1 MKNLDEMKLLARM
14 ARNLGQPDRD
24 LENRIKLEE
33 DLNKRLFTAPKE
45 EPIQILKEELPP
57 PAPAPAFEPPQDLIQ
72 QTVNAIS
79 SPKFSKQELPDF
91 QQKEIAG
98 LRKQIAEIIQRM
110 GTLSWGGGGTG
121 IVKLWDADDFDRSSK
136 TDDGKK
142 FLTYKNNGFTFD
154 YINPSEFFANT
165 AYITSNTYQVTKD
178 DYYIGVNV
186 ASTVTITLPPV
197 SEIFT
202 GREYYVKDE
211 SGHASAPARWID
223 IYPSGSDKI
232 DGQTYVR
239 LQVDYG
245 GLKFI
250 YRDGWRVI

>member
-14 ARNLGQPDRD
+14 ARNLGQPDLD

-33 DLNKRLFTAPKE
+33 DLNKRLFAKPKE
-45 EPIQILKEELPP
+45 EPIQILKEEQPP
-57 PAPAPAFEPPQDLIQ
+57 NPAPAFVPPKKDDIIQ

-79 SPKFSKQELPDF
+79 SPKFAKQELPDF
-91 QQKEIAG
+91 QQKEIDAI
-98 LRKQIAEIIQRM
+98 RKQIAEIIQRM

-121 IVKLWDADDFDRSSK
+121 IVKLWDGDDLIRSSRE
-136 TDDGKK
+136 DDKQ
-142 FLTYKNNGFTFD
+142 FLTHRNGYFQFD
-154 YINPSEFFANT
+154 YINPSEIVANT
-165 AYITSNTYQVTKD
+165 VYITSNNYQITKD
-178 DYYIGVNV
+178 DYYIGVNC
-186 ASTVTITLPPV
+186 ASTVTITLPPF
-197 SEIFT
+197 SDIFT

-211 SGHASAPARWID
+211 SGNASAPARWID

-232 DGQTYVR
+232 DGQNYVR
-239 LQVDYG
+239 LQIDYG